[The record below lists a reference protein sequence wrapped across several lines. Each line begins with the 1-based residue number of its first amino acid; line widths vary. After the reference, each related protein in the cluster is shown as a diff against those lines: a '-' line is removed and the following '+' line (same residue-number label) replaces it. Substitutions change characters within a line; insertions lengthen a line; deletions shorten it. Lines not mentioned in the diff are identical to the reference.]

1 LQLSLTLLLHYRS
14 QDVFRVRGWCPRFS
28 RAISN
33 ARYSE
38 DPPSPSNLPL
48 QDYHP
53 LWCPVPGDFRF
64 VGLGGRGFATP
75 HFHKITPADS
85 DCPVPSSIAFTEGIS
100 LISFLLATKMLQSA
114 RFPYPKGMHRG
125 TVQDVQFGHSRI
137 KDSLRLPGT
146 YRSLARPSSALEP
159 SHPPCGVTAV
169 LLATRR
175 VIQL

>member
-1 LQLSLTLLLHYRS
+1 MLVPPSSHGISNPCYSGYPQSPCASSATGLSPCTVPRS
-14 QDVFRVRGWCPRFS
+14 SGLRVTSLGVRGS
-28 RAISN
+28 T
-33 ARYSE
+33 
-38 DPPSPSNLPL
+38 
-48 QDYHP
+48 
-53 LWCPVPGDFRF
+53 
-64 VGLGGRGFATP
+64 TP
-75 HFHKITPADS
+75 HFHWVSPADS

-159 SHPPCGVTAV
+159 SHPPCGVTA
-169 LLATRR
+169 A
-175 VIQL
+175 